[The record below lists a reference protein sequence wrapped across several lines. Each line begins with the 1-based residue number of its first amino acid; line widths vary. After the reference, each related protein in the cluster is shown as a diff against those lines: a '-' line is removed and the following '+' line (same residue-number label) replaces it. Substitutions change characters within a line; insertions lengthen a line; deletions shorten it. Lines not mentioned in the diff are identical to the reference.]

1 MGLIAKRILSMEESA
16 TLAMTQ
22 KANELKEQGVDVISL
37 SIGEP
42 DFNTPE
48 FIKDAAK
55 KALDDNFT
63 HYPPVTGFTDVK
75 QAVVKKLKRDN
86 GLDYKTNQIVV
97 STGAKQAL
105 ANAILCLVDAG
116 DEVIL
121 PAPFWVSYTE
131 LIKFADGIPVI
142 IETDIKSDFK
152 ATPEQIEAAIT
163 PKTKLIMFNSPNNPS
178 GSIYSKEE
186 IAAIVEVLKKYPD
199 IYIISDEIYELI
211 NFSGKHT
218 GFAEFPEIKD
228 RVVIIN
234 GVSKGFSMTGWRLGY
249 SVSSVEIAKAANKL
263 QGQITSGTNTIAQK
277 AALVALERDPKDVV
291 ELQEMTKK
299 FRERRDLFYNALKEI
314 PGLKLNLPEGAFYL
328 FPEVDNYYGKSFNG
342 KVIANDD
349 DLCMYLLNEAHVATV
364 AGGSFGNKNCIR
376 LSYATDEASL
386 IEAAR
391 RIKDALA
398 ALV

>member
-1 MGLIAKRILSMEESA
+1 MEESA

-22 KANELKEQGVDVISL
+22 KANELKDQGVNIISL

-63 HYPPVTGFTDVK
+63 HYPPVSGFNDLRR
-75 QAVVKKLKRDN
+75 VVTEKLKRDN
-86 GLDYKTNQIVV
+86 GLDYKPNQIVV

-105 ANAILCLVDAG
+105 ANAILCMVDPG

-131 LIKFADGIPVI
+131 LIKFADGVPVI
-142 IETDIKSDFK
+142 IETDINTDFK

-163 PKTKLIMFNSPNNPS
+163 PKTKMIMFNSPNNPS
-178 GSIYSKEE
+178 GSVYSRKE
-186 IAAIVEVLKKYPD
+186 ITAIVEVLKKYPD

-211 NFSGKHT
+211 NFVGEHVS
-218 GFAEFPEIKD
+218 FAEFPEIKE

-234 GVSKGFSMTGWRLGY
+234 GVSKAFSMTGWRLGY
-249 SVSSVEIAKAANKL
+249 SASSVEIAKAANKF

-277 AALVALERDPKDVV
+277 AAVVALERDPKEVV
-291 ELQEMTKK
+291 ELQEMTEK
-299 FRERRDLFYNALKEI
+299 FKERRDLFYHALKEI

-328 FPEVDNYYGKSFNG
+328 FPEVDNYFGKSFNG

-364 AGGSFGNKNCIR
+364 AGGAFGNKNCIR

-386 IEAAR
+386 IEAAK
-391 RIKDALA
+391 RIKEALA
-398 ALV
+398 ELK